1 MAKLRIIL
9 SALIIV
15 FLGATIIAPLYSSCL
30 VAPLAFAEERDELSF
45 EMWTLDWDTISVDAG
60 DVIEQML
67 RQIGIRLKAIPL
79 DDSVFYQ
86 DLETEHTFET
96 YEMSL
101 GFAPYPGHM
110 RTRLHSEEVVDYGGN
125 DGYINPEY
133 DALIDQADKELN
145 TERRTELLWEAQRII
160 AEDLPYIP
168 LFTSD
173 DVHAIR
179 KEWKGYH
186 CMPGG
191 IFNWYN
197 RLTLVDLYH
206 EDQEY
211 GADFI
216 MAYPSYIRR
225 YNPIMGTDGRSALVV
240 ALVYD
245 DLVAFDEDMNL
256 IPWLATD
263 WTVSTDG
270 LTLTFN
276 IRQNAKWHDGVPLTA
291 EDVKFTIDFYKEQEA
306 PYDLDLMNRIESVDT
321 DGDYTVIVHMTEPY
335 AGAVHAFEDVPIM
348 PEHIWEDK
356 TWDWPVHPDMMP
368 IGSGAFK
375 WDSYLDGEWIKLVA
389 NPDFWMEGKPQLGS
403 FTIRVI
409 SESSAR
415 FLAITTGEVHSER
428 YELDTGFIEAAAA
441 NQNLAPL
448 EDTWCVGMWDYILS
462 FNQGGHGT
470 VSYPELKDPVV
481 KKAIAYAIDKQRLV
495 DIARLGYGTVTEDY
509 IPPTFFGSAYEDPD
523 AVRYEYNVFLA
534 NQLLDAAGYLDIDA
548 DGIREIPA
556 PAKDSDG
563 DGIPDNLDACP
574 NVPGLPE
581 YGGCPG
587 EVETL
592 EELEARIDELS
603 ASVADA
609 NSDVA
614 ELTSEVQA
622 LRSQLT
628 NSLNMSYGL
637 AVVAIIIAIVAV
649 YYAMRK

>member
-1 MAKLRIIL
+1 MKLKKAL
-9 SALIIV
+9 STIIV
-15 FLGATIIAPLYSSCL
+15 AIMSIAFVSPLL
-30 VAPLAFAEERDELSF
+30 VSGPLVPAAFAEDREELSF

-67 RQIGIRLKAIPL
+67 RQIGIRMKALPL
-79 DDSVFYQ
+79 DDSVFYT
-86 DLETEHTFET
+86 DLETEHTFEV

-101 GFAPYPGHM
+101 GYDPYPSHM
-110 RTRLHSEEVVDYGGN
+110 RTRFHSEEVVDYGGN

-133 DALIDQADKELN
+133 DALIDQAGRELDPE
-145 TERRTELLWEAQRII
+145 ERTDLLWQAQRIL

-191 IFNWYN
+191 IFNMYN
-197 RLTLVDLYH
+197 RLTLIDLHH

-240 ALVYD
+240 TLVYD

-256 IPWLATD
+256 IPWLASD

-270 LTLTFN
+270 MTVTFN
-276 IRQNAKWHDGVPLTA
+276 LVENAKWHDGEDLTA

-306 PYDLDLMNRIESVDT
+306 PYDLTLMNNIESVET
-321 DGDYTVIVHMTEPY
+321 DGDYTVIVHLKEPS
-335 AGAVHAFEDVPIM
+335 AWVVHAFEDVPIM
-348 PEHIWEDK
+348 PEHIWNDK

-368 IGSGAFK
+368 IGSSAFK

-415 FLAITTGEVHSER
+415 FLAITTGEVHTDR
-428 YELDTGFIEAAAA
+428 YELDTGFISSAAADP
-441 NQNLAPL
+441 NLAPL

-462 FNQGGHGT
+462 LNQGGHGT
-470 VSYPELKDPVV
+470 VSYPVLQDPVV
-481 KKAIAYAIDKQRLV
+481 KKAIAYAIDKQQLV
-495 DIARLGYGTVTEDY
+495 DIARLGYGTVTDDF
-509 IPPTFFGSAYEDPD
+509 IPPAFFGSAYEDPD

-534 NQLLDAAGYLDIDA
+534 NQILDAAGYLDIDA
-548 DGIREIPA
+548 DGIREMPA
-556 PAKDSDG
+556 PVPDSDG

-574 NVPGLPE
+574 DTPGLPE

-592 EELEARIDELS
+592 EELEDMVDSLS
-603 ASVADA
+603 
-609 NSDVA
+609 
-614 ELTSEVQA
+614 TSLSET
-622 LRSQLT
+622 RSQITTLESNVET
-628 NSLNMSYGL
+628 LSSRLNSSLNMAYGL
-637 AVVAIIIAIVAV
+637 GIVALLIAIVAV
-649 YYAMRK
+649 YYAMRS